1 MRSVAVEYPEL
12 QMITEGFARSM
23 RRRPY
28 EDNEIS
34 ETLRTVQKY
43 IDVILDEPAEVAS
56 ENAV

>member
-1 MRSVAVEYPEL
+1 MRTVAAEYPEL

-28 EDNEIS
+28 EDSEIN

-43 IDVILDEPAEVAS
+43 IDVILDEPTATVS
-56 ENAV
+56 ENVV